1 MSASL
6 LTPVA
11 RLGRFLNGNLIALGE
26 TLRFTARAYGYGLLG
41 LVRPRLYDR
50 REVLRQ
56 VEAMG
61 ARSLPLVLFV
71 AVLIGAGVM
80 AQTAPDFER
89 RGIPEVAPGVLAIT
103 ITRFIAPV
111 ITALLFA
118 GRVGASLAAEIGSMK
133 IGEELEALESM
144 AIKPIAFV
152 VAPRVL
158 AVGFAL
164 AGLTII
170 FQVVALFGGWVM
182 GVLAF
187 GIETELFVESVRRFI
202 VLWDVLFAVIK
213 AFCFAIGLAAVACHR
228 GFRVQGGSNELG
240 RATMGAVVVCQAVII
255 AIDLMCAM
263 VNNALQAFGIVP
275 MAPV

>member
-1 MSASL
+1 MSP

-11 RLGRFLNGNLIALGE
+11 RLGQFVNGKLAALGE
-26 TLRFTARAYGYGLLG
+26 TLAFTARAYGCGLKG
-41 LVRPRLYDR
+41 LFRPRLYER
-50 REVLRQ
+50 REILRQ

-61 ARSLPLVLFV
+61 ARSLPLILFV

-80 AQTAPDFER
+80 AQTAPDFQR

-118 GRVGASLAAEIGSMK
+118 GRVGASLAAEIGAMK
-133 IGEELEALESM
+133 IGDELEALESM

-152 VAPRVL
+152 VAPRVM

-182 GVLAF
+182 GVLTF
-187 GIETELFVESVRRFI
+187 GIETDLFVESVRRFI

-228 GFRVQGGSNELG
+228 GFRVEGGSAELG
-240 RATMGAVVVCQAVII
+240 RATMGAVVACQAVII
-255 AIDLMCAM
+255 TIDLACAM
-263 VNNALQAFGIVP
+263 VNNVLQGFGIVP